1 MLLMLGFSG
10 VFAVLIVCWIKIKF
24 VILCLCSV
32 FFCGVN
38 ILVFVL
44 LILLV
49 VVLFYK
55 DYVLLFCNN
64 KELVKFL
71 SFFNSIVVSWLWY
84 FY

>member
-1 MLLMLGFSG
+1 MLLTLGFSG
-10 VFAVLIVCWIKIKF
+10 VFVALIVCWIKIKF
-24 VILCLCSV
+24 VISRLRSV
-32 FFCGVN
+32 FFRGVN

-55 DYVLLFCNN
+55 DYVSLFRNN